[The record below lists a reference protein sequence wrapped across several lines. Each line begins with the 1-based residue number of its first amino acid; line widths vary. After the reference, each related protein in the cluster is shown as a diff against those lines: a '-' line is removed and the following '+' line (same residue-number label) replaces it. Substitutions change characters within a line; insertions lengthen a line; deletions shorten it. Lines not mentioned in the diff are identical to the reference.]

1 MMSVVLFVREKLLEA
16 IEESY
21 LKLTTRRQI
30 FDPCNLMIIV
40 SYNVKYQNT
49 QRSPRT
55 SLSHS
60 REAVRVSLLLI

>member
-1 MMSVVLFVREKLLEA
+1 MMSVALFEPGKLLEA
-16 IEESY
+16 IEEFY
-21 LKLTTRRQI
+21 PKLTTHRQI
-30 FDPCNLMIIV
+30 FDPCKLIIIL
-40 SYNVKYQNT
+40 SYSVKYQNT